1 MDNHVSTANR
11 HRNFAYRM
19 MLLVATVVSFSMTG
33 CTALF
38 SPIDTIPASRI
49 PPQFLAEPQASKVP
63 LDPARLRQTK
73 PEFYTLDSKDVLGVF
88 IEGVVGNFDE
98 APPVNDPGPNSD
110 LPPAIGYPFPVRQD
124 GTLSLP
130 LIKPIPVRG
139 LTIEQAETLIQRAFR
154 GGPEPILKE
163 NGRIIVTLLRE
174 RTYRV
179 FVVRQDNSFAQRGQ
193 QFQGQGQRAQVTD
206 RSDQSSRGFVLQLP
220 AYKNDVLNALLQTG
234 GIPGVNAKPE
244 IRILRGD
251 RLNTAKRD
259 QQLAEFYRTNSAEQ
273 FPYGQV
279 PNFEDATNAI
289 RIPLR
294 LKPGQVPNL
303 RSEDIILRDGDV
315 VYVDTR
321 ETDVYYTGGLLG
333 GGEFPI
339 PRDYDLD
346 VLSAIA
352 LAGNGIAT
360 GQRTG
365 LLGGAAQ
372 NVPPTELIVLRR
384 IPGDRQLAIRVD
396 LNDAIN
402 DPRQRILVKRG
413 DTLVLRFKPQE
424 EAINFV
430 SNVFFT
436 FGIRQLFRN

>member
-1 MDNHVSTANR
+1 MVNSQSPTNQ
-11 HRNFAYRM
+11 HRTLATRL
-19 MLLVATVVSFSMTG
+19 MLLALTVVSFSMTG

-38 SPIDTIPASRI
+38 SPIDTIPASRV
-49 PPQFLAEPQASKVP
+49 PPQFLAEPQANKVDV
-63 LDPARLRQTK
+63 DPARLRQPK
-73 PEFYTLDSKDVLGVF
+73 PDFYMLDSKDVLGVF
-88 IEGVVGNFDE
+88 IEGVLGNFDE
-98 APPVNDPGPNSD
+98 APPVNVPDANSD
-110 LPPAIGYPFPVRQD
+110 LPPAIGYPVPVRED

-130 LIKPIPVRG
+130 LIQPIPVRG
-139 LTIEQAETLIQRAFR
+139 LTIQQAETLIQRAYR
-154 GGPEPILKE
+154 GGPTPILKE
-163 NGRIIVTLLRE
+163 DGRIIVTLLRE

-206 RSDQSSRGFVLQLP
+206 RSDRSSRGFVLQLP

-251 RLNTAKRD
+251 RLDTARRD
-259 QQLAEFYRTNSAEQ
+259 QQLAEFYRTNSPDQ

-279 PNFEDATNAI
+279 PRIEDGSNAI
-289 RIPLR
+289 KIPLR
-294 LKPGQVPNL
+294 LKPGQVPNF
-303 RSEDIILRDGDV
+303 RDEDIILRDGDV
-315 VYVDTR
+315 VYIDTR

-333 GGEFPI
+333 GGEFPL

-346 VLSAIA
+346 VLQALS

-384 IPGDRQLAIRVD
+384 IPGDRQLAVRID
-396 LNDAIN
+396 LNDAID
-402 DPRQRILVKRG
+402 DPRQRILVKQG
-413 DTLVLRFKPQE
+413 DTLILRFKPQE
-424 EAINFV
+424 EAVNFV

-436 FGIRQLFRN
+436 FGIRELFR